1 MSGRA
6 PWALLA
12 LIGCTTTAPRHTDG
26 SASGDV
32 SAPGRAVVG
41 ELPVR
46 IALATAAASPLVSGT
61 SEWRA
66 LGEDGRALLAI
77 GAAEATWRV
86 EREGRALRVV
96 RPDGAATAWSGG
108 SLHIRPSDPSAH
120 VRYDGKRYRGTLV
133 LTGSDSGVLVVNHT
147 RMDDYLK
154 GVVPLEM
161 GRTRTEAERAAV
173 EAQAVAAR
181 SFAYTR
187 LGAGARR
194 AWDLRASVLD
204 QVYGGVD
211 AETPVASRAVEATA
225 GLVLRYDRRVVDAPY
240 SSTCGG
246 STAAGSEIWRTD
258 DRGYLQRVSDKVPGT
273 TSRYWCE
280 AAPRFRWTTVLDR
293 SALNSAVSRYLRG
306 YAAVPAGGPGEVR
319 NVTVSSRTP
328 SGRVGSLT
336 LATERGS
343 YSLRGNE
350 IRFVL
355 RTSGG
360 EILHSTYFSTDAV
373 RRGDGTI
380 ERLTIR
386 GNGNGHGVG
395 MCQWG
400 AIGRARAGHDFR
412 AILQAYYSGAT
423 VGPVY

>member
-6 PWALLA
+6 AWAVLA
-12 LIGCTTTAPRHTDG
+12 LIGCTSTAPRRTDG
-26 SASGDV
+26 AASGDV
-32 SAPGRAVVG
+32 SAPGHVALG

-46 IALATAAASPLVSGT
+46 IALATAAASPVVSGT
-61 SEWRA
+61 GEWRA
-66 LGEDGRALLAI
+66 FGDDGRTLLAI
-77 GAAEATWRV
+77 GAAEASWRV
-86 EREGRALRVV
+86 ERAGSTLRVV
-96 RPDGAATAWSGG
+96 RPDGAATVWAAG
-108 SLHIRPSDPSAH
+108 SLHIRPSDPSAF

-154 GVVPLEM
+154 GVVPLEI
-161 GRTRTEAERAAV
+161 GRTRTDAERAAV

-181 SFAYTR
+181 SYAFTR

-194 AWDLRASVLD
+194 AWDLRGSVLD

-211 AETPVASRAVEATA
+211 AETAVASRAVEATA
-225 GLVLRYDRRVVDAPY
+225 GLVLRFAGRAVDAPY
-240 SSTCGG
+240 SASCGG

-258 DRGYLQRVSDKVPGT
+258 DRGYLQRVSDRVPGT
-273 TSRYWCE
+273 SNRYWCE

-293 SALNSAVSRYLRG
+293 SALHSAVNRYLRS
-306 YAAVPAGGPGEVR
+306 YAAVPAGGPGAVR
-319 NVTVSSRTP
+319 TVTVESRTP

-336 LATERGS
+336 IATERGT
-343 YSLRGNE
+343 YALRGNE

-355 RTSGG
+355 RSSGG
-360 EILHSTYFSTDAV
+360 EILHSTYFSTEAV
-373 RRGDGTI
+373 RSGDGTI

-412 AILQAYYSGAT
+412 AILQAYYPGAT
-423 VGPVY
+423 VGPAY